1 MYIILIHSTV
11 SLRLSPQM
19 ADRAKSELG
28 WCQPSID
35 QTEVFWKIKFQQR
48 INKAT
53 KDMINIDHTCIME
66 MEWDTCSFWRPG
78 LEKTGKT
85 GSSLQGN
92 FVIWRKKIEKYI
104 RETLP
109 HWREIYPAG
118 SKFLP
123 SLQGNNNFFQACVT
137 QTPLICGITYLFLKA
152 VLRQINNYNISG
164 FYVSISCLFTIFI
177 STLVFMMKHNYNIR
191 CKMTNTFKK
200 EFGCTDH
207 LKLNKLC
214 IVILWLTG

>member
-1 MYIILIHSTV
+1 MFIYILITYY
-11 SLRLSPQM
+11 SLFAWFCHLRGEPRSGSIMYKNCYITALLWFDSFSKPQSLNRWIHCYVYHPNSFNCQFEALPQM

-92 FVIWRKKIEKYI
+92 FVIWRKKN
-104 RETLP
+104 
-109 HWREIYPAG
+109 REIHKGNPPTLEGNLPCWKQIFAQLAG
-118 SKFLP
+118 K
-123 SLQGNNNFFQACVT
+123 
-137 QTPLICGITYLFLKA
+137 
-152 VLRQINNYNISG
+152 
-164 FYVSISCLFTIFI
+164 
-177 STLVFMMKHNYNIR
+177 
-191 CKMTNTFKK
+191 
-200 EFGCTDH
+200 
-207 LKLNKLC
+207 
-214 IVILWLTG
+214 